1 MFIIAARSLWLDV
14 DGGIL
19 EDEMIPLVLV
29 RWQSVVDFVVLTAA
43 LYVLLRWA
51 QQARALRVALVVLGL
66 HAGALVARHLD
77 LVITSWVLD
86 GAAILAIVLLLLVF
100 QAELRRFFMRL
111 DGVLSWR
118 WHGAARL
125 TETYQSL
132 SLAAFHLAGASV
144 GALVV
149 VERTNSVGELV
160 GNGLALDAEVSSEI
174 LEAIF
179 QKTSRVHDGAVVVR
193 GDRIVKVGGVL
204 PLTER
209 ERVPSYYGTR
219 HRAAM
224 GLAERC
230 DAVLIVVSEERG
242 EVTLMEGRRI
252 TGVDT
257 EPKLALM
264 LEQLCSRPA
273 GDLGS
278 RLRHTLFSNAGVKS
292 AALGL
297 AALIWVTSFLA
308 TGTTVRTVI
317 VAVELDGVPSGMEVS
332 LPSTDHLEVQV
343 RGGSWLMDSVSLTRL
358 VARFNLAGKP
368 AGSLTIPVN
377 ASDVQLPPGI
387 IMDRVAPA
395 QITVRLTPRRAGGN
409 QLTTH

>member
-1 MFIIAARSLWLDV
+1 LDA
-14 DGGIL
+14 DGAIL
-19 EDEMIPLVLV
+19 EDDMIPLILV
-29 RWQSVVDFVVLTAA
+29 RWQSAVDFVVLTAA

-51 QQARALRVALVVLGL
+51 QQARALRVALLVVGL
-66 HAGALVARHLD
+66 HAGALVALHLD

-100 QAELRRFFMRL
+100 QPELRRSFMRL

-132 SLAAFHLAGASV
+132 SRAAFHLAGAAV

-149 VERTNSVGELV
+149 VERRNSVGELI
-160 GNGLALDAEVSSEI
+160 GNGLALDAEVSSQI

-179 QKTSRVHDGAVVVR
+179 QKTSTVHDGAVVVR

-209 ERVPSYYGTR
+209 DGVPSCYGTR

-230 DAVLIVVSEERG
+230 DALLIVVSEERG

-252 TGVDT
+252 LAVDD
-257 EPKLALM
+257 EQKLALM
-264 LEQLCSRPA
+264 LENLCSRPA
-273 GDLGS
+273 ADLGS
-278 RLRHTLFSNAGVKS
+278 RLRQTLFSNAAVKF

-297 AALIWVTSFLA
+297 AALIWSASVLS
-308 TGTTVRTVI
+308 TGTTVRTVS
-317 VAVELDGVPSGMEVS
+317 VSVELDGVPKGMEVA
-332 LPSTDHLEVQV
+332 LPWTDHLQVEV
-343 RGGSWLMDSVSLTRL
+343 RGGSWMMDSVSLTRL

-368 AGSLTIPVN
+368 AGSLTIPVS
-377 ASDVQLPPGI
+377 ASDVDLPPGI
-387 IMDRVAPA
+387 IMERVVPP
-395 QITVRLTPRRAGGN
+395 QIKVRLAPRR
-409 QLTTH
+409 Q